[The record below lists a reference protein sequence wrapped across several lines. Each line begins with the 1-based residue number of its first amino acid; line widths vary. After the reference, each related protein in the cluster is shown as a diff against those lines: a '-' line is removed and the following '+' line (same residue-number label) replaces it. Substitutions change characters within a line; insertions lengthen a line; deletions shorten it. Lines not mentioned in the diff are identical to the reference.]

1 ESAGGAPPEG
11 AGLASS
17 PPAPTPQSAPAGDTP
32 SAAPRAPGVRSTR
45 PDDERSAALDRLRAR
60 LRGAGA
66 AERLAELGIDV
77 PAAKR

>member
-1 ESAGGAPPEG
+1 
-11 AGLASS
+11 
-17 PPAPTPQSAPAGDTP
+17 
-32 SAAPRAPGVRSTR
+32 VRSTR